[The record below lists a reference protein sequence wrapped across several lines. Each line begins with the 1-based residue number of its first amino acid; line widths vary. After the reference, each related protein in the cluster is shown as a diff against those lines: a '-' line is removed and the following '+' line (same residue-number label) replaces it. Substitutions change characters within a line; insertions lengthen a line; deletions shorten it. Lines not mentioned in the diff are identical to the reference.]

1 MGSRRQRVIQR
12 NRTERLSDL
21 LNWKNLG
28 HYYRKARR
36 LAMERVFDST
46 PGVSSD
52 QLTSP
57 EIRYPRPASAIPSP
71 VNSGNNSPI
80 REEDEEE
87 DQGIED
93 VDLGIEA

>member
-1 MGSRRQRVIQR
+1 MTVNCSVWNSCFRHISIDDR
-12 NRTERLSDL
+12 
-21 LNWKNLG
+21 
-28 HYYRKARR
+28 RKARR